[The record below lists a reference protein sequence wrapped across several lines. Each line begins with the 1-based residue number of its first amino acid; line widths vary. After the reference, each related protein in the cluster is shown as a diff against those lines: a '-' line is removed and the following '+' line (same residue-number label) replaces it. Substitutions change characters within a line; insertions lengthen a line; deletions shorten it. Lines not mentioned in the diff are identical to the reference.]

1 MNLRFTIAGLVSVG
15 IAGFF
20 AIAQSWGKSLVTS
33 TDAVFMLLSG
43 SCTVLAFVV
52 VRKMGWRGKFGA
64 VYFGLFLGMLL
75 VFLGDVSGAIY
86 DGLWAVTPFPSL
98 ADAFYILGYAAAI
111 LTLLRFLWFFRKAI
125 HRERALKSIL
135 LSILS
140 LGGLTAVS
148 LISHSVAQV
157 PVVMLDAAY
166 PVLDGIALTLSVI
179 MFSFFRSK
187 FISPPWRWF
196 ALEVL
201 LIGIARFFS

>member
-1 MNLRFTIAGLVSVG
+1 
-15 IAGFF
+15 
-20 AIAQSWGKSLVTS
+20 
-33 TDAVFMLLSG
+33 
-43 SCTVLAFVV
+43 
-52 VRKMGWRGKFGA
+52 MGWRGKFGA

-196 ALEVL
+196 ALGVL
-201 LIGIARFFS
+201 LIGIAHFLNGLETTEGWYTYPQPLDLFYLWGYVSLGLGFSIQAKPELFWPQ